1 MKQKGQL
8 PSYFECMFLSHPPLL
23 QDTLFLSFPMVLFVF
38 SGISI
43 SFWDWGSPVLAL
55 SPGVE
60 LNTQHTASL
69 TAQHCLFPSELEI
82 VPCDHTSAVRDP
94 QTHREQRI

>member
-1 MKQKGQL
+1 M
-8 PSYFECMFLSHPPLL
+8 
-23 QDTLFLSFPMVLFVF
+23 
-38 SGISI
+38 
-43 SFWDWGSPVLAL
+43 LAL
-55 SPGVE
+55 SPSVE
-60 LNTQHTASL
+60 LNAQHTASL